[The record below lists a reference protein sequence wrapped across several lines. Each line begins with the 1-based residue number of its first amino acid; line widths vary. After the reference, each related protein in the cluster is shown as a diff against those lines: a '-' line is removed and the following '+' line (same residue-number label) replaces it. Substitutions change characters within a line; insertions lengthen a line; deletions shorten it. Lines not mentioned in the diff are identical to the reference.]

1 MEIQQLVLKFKFH
14 ILFASIFSIFIII
27 LIYLAPRFIDV
38 IKYFWPLLLSTALF
52 LVAVVL
58 FGRISPPVAET
69 EKPGEDIL
77 DFVASQPDEL
87 QPQLHE
93 LHEGEKHEEE
103 EGESSTSKVE

>member
-58 FGRISPPVAET
+58 FGRISPPVAEA

-77 DFVASQPDEL
+77 DFVAGQPDEL
-87 QPQLHE
+87 QPHLHE
-93 LHEGEKHEEE
+93 LHEHGEEE